1 MSNLSM
7 EERKA
12 RLSELFPFVSS
23 IKNAVAH
30 VIVGQEIMI
39 ERLLIGLLADGHV
52 LLEGAPGLAKTRTVR
67 SLARAIDLGFSRV
80 QFTPDLLPAD
90 LVGTEVYSPKEGT
103 FSTRKGP
110 IFSNVVLADEINRA
124 PPKVQ
129 SALLEAM
136 GEKQV
141 TIGGETHLL
150 PSPFLVLATQNP
162 LEQEGTY
169 PLPEA
174 QADRFMFK
182 VLVGYPDRED
192 EKEILLRSWSPQ
204 DHTVPCVGD
213 HAMLVACREGLSHIM
228 VKEIIVDYVL
238 ALVRGTRKEGG
249 SNLARY
255 ISFGASPRASL
266 SLLHAA
272 RAHAF
277 IQGRSFVTPDDVK
290 PLVADVLRHRIG
302 LTYEAQAEGIHHDW
316 LIRQLVQQTRTP

>member
-1 MSNLSM
+1 M
-7 EERKA
+7 
-12 RLSELFPFVSS
+12 
-23 IKNAVAH
+23 
-30 VIVGQEIMI
+30 
-39 ERLLIGLLADGHV
+39 
-52 LLEGAPGLAKTRTVR
+52 
-67 SLARAIDLGFSRV
+67 
-80 QFTPDLLPAD
+80 
-90 LVGTEVYSPKEGT
+90 
-103 FSTRKGP
+103 
-110 IFSNVVLADEINRA
+110 
-124 PPKVQ
+124 
-129 SALLEAM
+129 
-136 GEKQV
+136 
-141 TIGGETHLL
+141 

-182 VLVGYPDRED
+182 VVVGYPDQEE
-192 EKEILLRSWSPQ
+192 EKEILLRSWNPQ
-204 DHTVPCVGD
+204 EHVVPCVGERE
-213 HAMLVACREGLSHIM
+213 MLLACRSGLSHVT
-228 VKEIIVDYVL
+228 VKDIIVDYVL
-238 ALVRGTRKEGG
+238 SLVRGTRKEGG

-277 IQGRSFVTPDDVK
+277 VQGRTFVTPDDVK

>member
-1 MSNLSM
+1 MHNLSI

-12 RLSELFPFVSS
+12 RLAELFPFVSKVKKA
-23 IKNAVAH
+23 IAH
-30 VIVGQEIMI
+30 VIVGQEMMVD
-39 ERLLIGLLADGHV
+39 RLLIGLLSDGHV

-67 SLARAIDLGFSRV
+67 SLAQAIALEFSRV

-110 IFSNVVLADEINRA
+110 IFSNIVLADEINRA

-136 GEKQV
+136 GERQV
-141 TIGGETHLL
+141 TIGGHTHLL

-182 VLVGYPDRED
+182 VVVGYPDASD
-192 EKEILLRSWSPQ
+192 EKEILLRSWNP
-204 DHTVPCVGD
+204 HEHKVPCVSD
-213 HAMLVACREGLSHIM
+213 RADLMRCREGLSHVM

-238 ALVRGTRKEGG
+238 SLVRGTRNDGG
-249 SNLARY
+249 SHLSRY

-316 LIRQLVQQTRTP
+316 LIRQLLQQTRTP

>member
-1 MSNLSM
+1 MSGLSI

-12 RLSELFPFVSS
+12 RLAELFPFVSS
-23 IKNAVAH
+23 IKKAIAN
-30 VIVGQEIMI
+30 VIVGQEMMI
-39 ERLLIGLLADGHV
+39 DRLLIGLLADGHV

-67 SLARAIDLGFSRV
+67 SLAQAIALNFSRV

-90 LVGTEVYSPKEGT
+90 LVGTEIYSPKEGS

-110 IFSNVVLADEINRA
+110 IFSNIVLADEINRA

-141 TIGGETHLL
+141 TIGGETHQL

-182 VLVGYPDRED
+182 VVVGYPDKKE
-192 EKEILLRSWSPQ
+192 EKEILLRSWNPQ
-204 DHTVPCVGD
+204 DHSVPCVGD
-213 HAMLVACREGLSHIM
+213 RAMLMACREGLSHIM
-228 VKEIIVDYVL
+228 VKDIIVDYVL
-238 ALVRGTRKEGG
+238 SLVRGTRKEGG

-272 RAHAF
+272 RANAF
-277 IQGRSFVTPDDVK
+277 LQGRSFVTPDDVK

-302 LTYEAQAEGIHHDW
+302 LTYEAMAEGIHHDW

>member
-1 MSNLSM
+1 MSDLSI

-12 RLSELFPFVSS
+12 RLAELFPFVSS
-23 IKNAVAH
+23 VKKAIGH
-30 VIVGQEIMI
+30 VIVGQETMI
-39 ERLLIGLLADGHV
+39 DRLLIGLLADGHV

-67 SLARAIDLGFSRV
+67 SLAQAIALDFSRV

-110 IFSNVVLADEINRA
+110 IFSNIVLADEINRA

-141 TIGGETHLL
+141 TIGGETHTL

-182 VLVGYPDRED
+182 VVVGYPNQED
-192 EKEILLRSWSPQ
+192 EKEILLRSWNPQ
-204 DHTVPCVGD
+204 DHSVPCVGD
-213 HAMLVACREGLSHIM
+213 RAMLMACREGLSHVM
-228 VKEIIVDYVL
+228 VKDIIVDYVL
-238 ALVRGTRKEGG
+238 SLVRGTRKEGG

>member
-1 MSNLSM
+1 MSNLSI

-23 IKNAVAH
+23 IKKAIAN

-39 ERLLIGLLADGHV
+39 DRLLIGLLADGHV

-67 SLARAIDLGFSRV
+67 SLAQAIELGFSRV

-110 IFSNVVLADEINRA
+110 IFSNIVLADEINRA

-141 TIGGETHLL
+141 TIGGQTHSL

-182 VLVGYPDRED
+182 VVVGYPAQED
-192 EKEILLRSWSPQ
+192 EKEILLRSWNPQ
-204 DHTVPCVGD
+204 DHVVPCVGD
-213 HAMLVACREGLSHIM
+213 REILMACRKGLSHIM

-238 ALVRGTRKEGG
+238 SLVRGTRKEAG

-277 IQGRSFVTPDDVK
+277 IQGRTFVTPDDVK

>member
-1 MSNLSM
+1 
-7 EERKA
+7 
-12 RLSELFPFVSS
+12 
-23 IKNAVAH
+23 
-30 VIVGQEIMI
+30 MI
-39 ERLLIGLLADGHV
+39 DRLLIGLLADGHV

-67 SLARAIDLGFSRV
+67 SLAQAVDLGFSRV

-110 IFSNVVLADEINRA
+110 IFSNIVLADEINRA

-141 TIGGETHLL
+141 TIGGETHVL

-182 VLVGYPDRED
+182 VLVGYPGEDD
-192 EKEILLRSWSPQ
+192 EKEILMRSWNPE
-204 DHTVPCVGD
+204 DHSVPCVGD
-213 HAMLVACREGLSHIM
+213 HAMLVACRAGLSHIM

-238 ALVRGTRKEGG
+238 SLVRGTRKEGG

-255 ISFGASPRASL
+255 IAFGASPRASL

-277 IQGRSFVTPDDVK
+277 IQGRSFVTPDDIK

>member
-1 MSNLSM
+1 MSDLSI

-12 RLSELFPFVSS
+12 RLAELFPFVSS
-23 IKNAVAH
+23 VKKAIGN
-30 VIVGQEIMI
+30 VIVGQETMI
-39 ERLLIGLLADGHV
+39 DRLLIGLLADGHV

-67 SLARAIDLGFSRV
+67 SLAQAIALDFSRV

-110 IFSNVVLADEINRA
+110 IFSNIVLADEINRA

-141 TIGGETHLL
+141 TIGGETHTL

-182 VLVGYPDRED
+182 VVVGYPNQED
-192 EKEILLRSWSPQ
+192 EKEILLRSWNPQ
-204 DHTVPCVGD
+204 DHAVPCVGD
-213 HAMLVACREGLSHIM
+213 RAMLMACREGLSHVL
-228 VKEIIVDYVL
+228 VKDIIVDYVL
-238 ALVRGTRKEGG
+238 SLVRGTRKEGG